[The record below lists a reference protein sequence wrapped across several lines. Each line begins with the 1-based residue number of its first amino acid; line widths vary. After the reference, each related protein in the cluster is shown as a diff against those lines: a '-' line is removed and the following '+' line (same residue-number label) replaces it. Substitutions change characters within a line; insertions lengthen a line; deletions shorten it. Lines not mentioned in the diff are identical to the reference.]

1 MKRIICV
8 PYEIQADIII
18 GILKKQGIHAM
29 KRYMGL
35 GGGSFGYSA
44 FAVEVYVYEA
54 DLKEALEI
62 VSGMDQ
68 SLAEED
74 EEELEELAENAA
86 YSEEN
91 EDEDLSF
98 GQWRIKKA
106 EFGWKVAPGHI
117 KRFIISE
124 EEKRFKRCVCNIY
137 IICTAVLALLCLGIY
152 TFELSDLENIRYR
165 KAKAE
170 YYAENP
176 RIYAAERDNR
186 SPKPNRITRESTI
199 KNRYLLVY
207 IFLIGV
213 ALSIANRF
221 KKMYYDEFNDFRT
234 QTLRICYG
242 RCIGKESV
250 YARAGSYFSVD
261 LCLDDKTVLKGVP
274 VREKV
279 CRNVETGDLLMLAN
293 IEGHEKGPEPVDEI
307 DGVYYYPEYK
317 EKRAEI

>member
-18 GILKKQGIHAM
+18 GILKKQGIHAV

-74 EEELEELAENAA
+74 EEELAENAA

-106 EFGWKVAPGHI
+106 EFG
-117 KRFIISE
+117 
-124 EEKRFKRCVCNIY
+124 
-137 IICTAVLALLCLGIY
+137 
-152 TFELSDLENIRYR
+152 
-165 KAKAE
+165 
-170 YYAENP
+170 
-176 RIYAAERDNR
+176 
-186 SPKPNRITRESTI
+186 
-199 KNRYLLVY
+199 
-207 IFLIGV
+207 
-213 ALSIANRF
+213 
-221 KKMYYDEFNDFRT
+221 
-234 QTLRICYG
+234 
-242 RCIGKESV
+242 
-250 YARAGSYFSVD
+250 
-261 LCLDDKTVLKGVP
+261 
-274 VREKV
+274 
-279 CRNVETGDLLMLAN
+279 
-293 IEGHEKGPEPVDEI
+293 
-307 DGVYYYPEYK
+307 
-317 EKRAEI
+317 